1 MVQAM
6 NTGHDGSLST
16 IHANGCEDA
25 MRRLETL
32 VLLAGVGLPLDAVR
46 DHLAAAVDL
55 VVHIA
60 RDAKGCRRIV
70 EVAEVVAPGGDQASS
85 EGHIEPQPT
94 GMRRQATRSLADAFG
109 VRALPRRCGREP
121 GAGPPPVG
129 WCGR

>member
-16 IHANGCEDA
+16 LHANGCQDA

-32 VLLAGVGLPLDAVR
+32 VLMAGVGLPIDAVR

-60 RDAKGCRRIV
+60 RDGGGDRRIE
-70 EVAEVVAPGGDQASS
+70 EVAEVLGPGDPRRDAS
-85 EGHIEPQPT
+85 GAD
-94 GMRRQATRSLADAFG
+94 RRVTRGIADARG
-109 VRALPRRCGREP
+109 VHALPIRSGRYP
-121 GAGPPPVG
+121 GAGPPSPA
-129 WCGR
+129 WCTR